1 MAFNVLIVDD
11 SATMRAVIKKAIKVS
26 GFKVGDFLEAAD
38 GQEAMAVLAD
48 GWVDVVLSDINMP
61 NMNGLELM
69 AAMQKDP
76 LLREI
81 PVVMVTTEGSEKKV
95 QMVKEMGAKGY
106 IRKPFLPEDIKKT
119 LNSIMGEADDGEID
133 NEGSLEGFDF

>member
-81 PVVMVTTEGSEKKV
+81 PVVMITTEGSEKKV

>member
-11 SATMRAVIKKAIKVS
+11 SSSMRAVIKKAIRVS

-38 GQEAMAVLAD
+38 GQEALAVLAD

-81 PVVMVTTEGSEKKV
+81 PVVVVTTEGSQKKV
-95 QMVKEMGAKGY
+95 QMVNEMGAKGY
-106 IRKPFLPEDIKKT
+106 VQKPFLPEDIKRT
-119 LNSIMGEADDGEID
+119 LNDIMEEADDGEID
-133 NEGSLEGFDF
+133 NEESLEEFDF